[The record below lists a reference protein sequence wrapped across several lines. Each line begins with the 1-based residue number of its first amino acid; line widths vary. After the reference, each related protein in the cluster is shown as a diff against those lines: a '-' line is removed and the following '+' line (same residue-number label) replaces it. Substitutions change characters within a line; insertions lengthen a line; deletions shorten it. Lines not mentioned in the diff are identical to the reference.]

1 MTTPAPHPA
10 EPTRPDRGTPRA
22 ADHLDDRVADRV
34 DDHLDDR
41 VADCVG
47 RPHFPP
53 PLQLEQSL
61 GFRLG
66 RLVRMLRAE
75 WALELEGL
83 GLTPPQVA
91 VLRGVAGRPGCSL
104 RALARTLG
112 TDPMKVKRCVDVLE
126 RRGLI
131 QSAHR
136 GTDRRPR
143 ALRLAPESL
152 ALTARIDALVR
163 AQEER
168 LTSALGPARL
178 SDLEGALAALEADV
192 GLFPAADDHS
202 ALRTKGTTMTTDPS
216 CTTLRDTGRAP
227 AQGHRTSAHSGPAPT
242 HAHHG
247 QHHRA
252 QHDGQHGTG
261 SPGAAWDE
269 RYSGTDWPTDPD
281 APLVEL
287 VSALHPGRAIDL
299 GCGPGR
305 NAIWL
310 ARQGWRVTGVDASG
324 VGLAQA
330 KERATR
336 EGLVVE
342 LVHADLLSYVPSQA
356 AFDLVVVANL
366 HFSPEERGLF
376 FARAVAAV
384 APGGHL
390 FVTGHHLD
398 SLGQVGPP
406 FPERLYTEELL
417 RELLAPLAVE
427 VRRYERPVGDGQ
439 LAVDAVAWAAAPTA
453 TAPTASGGGR

>member
-1 MTTPAPHPA
+1 MTTPSLDPG
-10 EPTRPDRGTPRA
+10 PTRPDRDAPSG
-22 ADHLDDRVADRV
+22 ADRV
-34 DDHLDDR
+34 PGR
-41 VADCVG
+41 VG
-47 RPHFPP
+47 SPGPRRSP
-53 PLQLEQSL
+53 PLQLEEGL

-75 WALELEGL
+75 WAIELEEL
-83 GLTPPQVA
+83 GLTPPQAA
-91 VLRGVAGRPGCSL
+91 VLRGVAGRPGTSL

-112 TDPMKVKRCVDVLE
+112 ADPMKVKRCVDVLE
-126 RRGLI
+126 RRGLV

-143 ALRLAPESL
+143 ALQLAPEGPVL
-152 ALTARIDALVR
+152 AARIDALVR

-168 LTSALGPARL
+168 LASALGPARL
-178 SDLEGALAALEADV
+178 SDLEGVLAALEADAS
-192 GLFPAADDHS
+192 LFPAADDHF

-216 CTTLRDTGRAP
+216 SSAPRGTGRPP
-227 AQGHRTSAHSGPAPT
+227 ARDDQASTTSTHSGPPPT
-242 HAHHG
+242 DAQHG
-247 QHHRA
+247 QHGQQGGHGG
-252 QHDGQHGTG
+252 HGGHGQHGPHGPHGPHGGAG

-269 RYSGTDWPTDPD
+269 RYAGTDWPTDPD
-281 APLVEL
+281 GPLVDL
-287 VSALHPGRAIDL
+287 VSTLEPGRAIDL

-305 NAIWL
+305 NAVWL

-336 EGLVVE
+336 EGLVLE

-356 AFDLVVVANL
+356 SFDLVVVANL
-366 HFSPEERGLF
+366 HFSPDERGLF

-398 SLGQVGPP
+398 SLGRVGPP

-427 VRRYERPVGDGQ
+427 VRRYERPLGDGQ
-439 LAVDAVAWAAAPTA
+439 LAVDAVAWAS
-453 TAPTASGGGR
+453 APTASGGGR

>member
-1 MTTPAPHPA
+1 M
-10 EPTRPDRGTPRA
+10 GTPPA
-22 ADHLDDRVADRV
+22 S
-34 DDHLDDR
+34 
-41 VADCVG
+41 
-47 RPHFPP
+47 F
-53 PLQLEQSL
+53 PLQLEQGL
-61 GFRLG
+61 GFRLD

-75 WALELEGL
+75 WAVKLEGL

-91 VLRGVAGRPGCSL
+91 VLRGVAGHPGSSL

-112 TDPMKVKRCVDVLE
+112 ADPMKVKRCVDVLE
-126 RRGLI
+126 RRGLV
-131 QSAHR
+131 QSAHH

-143 ALRLAPESL
+143 ALQLAPESL
-152 ALTARIDALVR
+152 ALIARIDALVR

-168 LTSALGPARL
+168 LASALGPARL
-178 SDLEGALAALEADV
+178 SDLEGVLAALETDV
-192 GLFPAADDHS
+192 SLFPAAYEHS
-202 ALRTKGTTMTTDPS
+202 ALRTKGTAMTTDPS
-216 CTTLRDTGRAP
+216 CTGPRDRGVPPT
-227 AQGHRTSAHSGPAPT
+227 QGHQTFAHSDPPPT
-242 HAHHG
+242 QAHNG
-247 QHHRA
+247 QHHSHSGA
-252 QHDGQHGTG
+252 GA
-261 SPGAAWDE
+261 PGAAWDE
-269 RYSGTDWPTDPD
+269 RYSGADWPTEPD
-281 APLVEL
+281 GPLVEL
-287 VSALHPGRAIDL
+287 ASALEPGRAIDL

-336 EGLVVE
+336 EELFLE

-356 AFDLVVVANL
+356 GFDLVVVANL
-366 HFSPEERGLF
+366 HFAPEERGLF

-417 RELLAPLAVE
+417 RELLAPLRFE
-427 VRRYERPVGDGQ
+427 VRRYERPVGGGGQ
-439 LAVDAVAWAAAPTA
+439 LAVDAVAWASAPT
-453 TAPTASGGGR
+453 PTASRDGR